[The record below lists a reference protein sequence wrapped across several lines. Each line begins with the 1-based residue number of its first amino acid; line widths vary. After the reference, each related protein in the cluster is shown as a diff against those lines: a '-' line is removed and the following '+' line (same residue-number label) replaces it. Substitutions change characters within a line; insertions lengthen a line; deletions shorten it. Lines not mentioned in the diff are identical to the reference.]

1 MADDELR
8 YDRMVED
15 ALRSVVSKALSQ
27 VAERGLSGDHHFY
40 ITFRTDHPDL
50 VIPDQLRARYPS
62 EMTIV
67 LQHQFWGLEVGPDAF
82 GITLS
87 FSNVPE
93 HLTIPFESVVAFAD
107 PSVRFGLQF
116 DVGADEQKMHE
127 DDKVVLGEAAPPEV
141 EAANLMSLRDHRDS
155 AGESGAGESGAGESG
170 AGESRAGESRAAGDP
185 PAEGRDK
192 VVTLDAF
199 RKVDALRKK

>member
-1 MADDELR
+1 MADDDLR

-40 ITFRTDHPDL
+40 ITFRTDHPDV

-116 DVGADEQKMHE
+116 DVGEGAQSLRQDEP
-127 DDKVVLGEAAPPEV
+127 VVLGEAAPPEV
-141 EAANLMSLRDHRDS
+141 EAANVKPLKEY
-155 AGESGAGESGAGESG
+155 GESANLSD
-170 AGESRAGESRAAGDP
+170 AAGARPGNDQ
-185 PAEGRDK
+185 DK
-192 VVTLDAF
+192 VITLDAF
-199 RKVDALRKK
+199 RKVDKAREK